1 MVRNCGE
8 KYTMLCACTKK
19 VKPPPLLFYYDT
31 FLFYYTLLFYY
42 DTFILHIIILIL
54 QCTVY
59 NICLF
64 TDGSGSKLSRRAQIE
79 SIYMRKSE
87 KETKNKTNTN
97 KKMSVTIDLTEEK
110 ESTSLAPTC
119 WPVSEFYKTRGKS
132 GSTEEGCIVNPLLP
146 CFIDPSH
153 RGISINVKDLGASE
167 FGSGTQVSTTESDA
181 YALLIRVLQ
190 TAAAGESGAKLID
203 LGSGRGMLCAVA
215 AELSRKYTDNA
226 LKVYGI
232 EHSEQACEYSRSLL
246 HGLGLNA
253 DIYMK
258 DLYFMDALPFDD
270 DDDDDDDEKKR
281 KKHIYPVCQSHGMAP
296 SLQWKNWALLLPLR
310 QRIKVVVI
318 GIGNVVQEAPFYSF
332 FYSEK
337 GVLRSNVYPFYAT
350 GPTQLIHVI
359 DTSSKEFWDDLEEYM
374 ENAMASVDGKKI
386 TPATKAY
393 LKFMG
398 IKEQG
403 CPPVTNGKRKRKK
416 TRHINITPDEQKS
429 PGGTFT

>member
-1 MVRNCGE
+1 
-8 KYTMLCACTKK
+8 
-19 VKPPPLLFYYDT
+19 
-31 FLFYYTLLFYY
+31 
-42 DTFILHIIILIL
+42 
-54 QCTVY
+54 
-59 NICLF
+59 
-64 TDGSGSKLSRRAQIE
+64 
-79 SIYMRKSE
+79 
-87 KETKNKTNTN
+87 
-97 KKMSVTIDLTEEK
+97 MSVTIDLTEEK
-110 ESTSLAPTC
+110 ESTSLPPTC
-119 WPVSEFYKTRGKS
+119 WPVSEFYETRGKS
-132 GSTEEGCIVNPLLP
+132 GSTEEGWCIVNPLLP
-146 CFIDPSH
+146 CFIDPFH
-153 RGISINVKDLGASE
+153 RGISINVKDFGASE

-190 TAAAGESGAKLID
+190 TAAAGESAAKLID

-215 AELSRKYTDNA
+215 AELSRKYTGNA

-258 DLYFMDALPFDD
+258 DLYFMDALPIDGLT
-270 DDDDDDDEKKR
+270 
-281 KKHIYPVCQSHGMAP
+281 HVLCQSHGMAP
-296 SLQWKNWALLLPLR
+296 SLQWKIWALLLTQR
-310 QRIKVVVI
+310 QSIKVVAI
-318 GIGNVVQEAPFYSF
+318 GIGNVVQEAPFYPF
-332 FYSEK
+332 FNSEK

-359 DTSSKEFWDDLEEYM
+359 DTSRKEFWDDLEEYM
-374 ENAMASVDGKKI
+374 KSAMASVGGKKI

-403 CPPVTNGKRKRKK
+403 CPPVTNGKRKRVR
-416 TRHINITPDEQKS
+416 TRHINITPEEQKS